1 MFSGTFQE
9 RKGIMIIST
18 LSLVPVHFNHKN
30 ASKYTSVAVAS
41 LMLAIILLLMFITL
55 SSFSII
61 STNHYHDDVLDDL
74 NIQNTRN
81 HSHIQAKNSET
92 DLKLNE
98 EGSDD
103 LGRDHNSGNIRNHS
117 GMKAKNSES
126 TYKLNERE
134 TGADHKDPHH
144 DDVYNDQNKF
154 IVPLLSSH
162 VGDNNQVME
171 YMGAAVVA
179 RSTNRTLC
187 LTPFFTG
194 PAKHQLLLKLR
205 NGG

>member
-1 MFSGTFQE
+1 M
-9 RKGIMIIST
+9 IMPT
-18 LSLVPVHFNHKN
+18 LNLVPVYFNHKN
-30 ASKYTSVAVAS
+30 ASKYTSVAIAS
-41 LMLAIILLLMFITL
+41 LMLTIILLLMLMTL

-61 STNHYHDDVLDDL
+61 STNHYHDDVIDDMGSAQ

-81 HSHIQAKNSET
+81 HSHIQAKNSDT
-92 DLKLNE
+92 DIKFKDS
-98 EGSDD
+98 EGIDD
-103 LGRDHNSGNIRNHS
+103 LGSVHRYSGNIRNQS
-117 GMKAKNSES
+117 GMNAKDSDTS
-126 TYKLNERE
+126 KFNEGE
-134 TGADHKDPHH
+134 IGAKHKDPLH
-144 DDVYNDQNKF
+144 DDGYDDHKF

-187 LTPFFTG
+187 LTPFFSG
-194 PAKHQLLLKLR
+194 PAKHQLLLKLN